1 MASSIPPLFLSSST
15 LNCLVFLTLM
25 VLGKVL
31 TISSAQSQMAM
42 IECYPS
48 SADDLHYG
56 RVLKDSEIHL
66 DGVET
71 LNCEL

>member
-1 MASSIPPLFLSSST
+1 M
-15 LNCLVFLTLM
+15 
-25 VLGKVL
+25 LGKVL
-31 TISSAQSQMAM
+31 TISSAQSQMAT

-71 LNCEL
+71 LDANYESFILADFGAYPKLANEVHDLL

>member
-1 MASSIPPLFLSSST
+1 MSEI
-15 LNCLVFLTLM
+15 V
-25 VLGKVL
+25 VLGYCPSASFSYDF
-31 TISSAQSQMAM
+31 TISSAQSQMAT

>member
-1 MASSIPPLFLSSST
+1 M
-15 LNCLVFLTLM
+15 
-25 VLGKVL
+25 L
-31 TISSAQSQMAM
+31 TISSAQSQMAT
-42 IECYPS
+42 IEWYPS

>member
-1 MASSIPPLFLSSST
+1 M
-15 LNCLVFLTLM
+15 
-25 VLGKVL
+25 LGKVL